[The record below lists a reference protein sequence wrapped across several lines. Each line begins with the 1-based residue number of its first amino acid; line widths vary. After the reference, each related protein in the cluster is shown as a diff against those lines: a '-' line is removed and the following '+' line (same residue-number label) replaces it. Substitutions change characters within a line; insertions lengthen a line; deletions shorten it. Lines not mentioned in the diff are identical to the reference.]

1 MIFDEMKEK
10 LCWANH
16 YENTEGGRSW
26 CLVRTDSSDINVWQ
40 SKVPITRKLTL
51 LLNGFVLTKV
61 AFHNRSI

>member
-40 SKVPITRKLTL
+40 SKVPITNKFTITSSWICF
-51 LLNGFVLTKV
+51 NK
-61 AFHNRSI
+61 SCIS